1 MRDTGRSDDRDGFT
15 FYLRLMKG
23 LNRMD
28 PHKYRVG
35 QTVRFT
41 KTTLGGGIGATPSG
55 YSRVL
60 RLLPDAQGRNQY
72 RVESTSDG
80 HQRVAVETEIALQ

>member
-1 MRDTGRSDDRDGFT
+1 
-15 FYLRLMKG
+15 
-23 LNRMD
+23 MD

-41 KTTLGGGIGATPSG
+41 KTTLGGNFGATPAG
-55 YSRVL
+55 YFRVL
-60 RLLPDAQGRNQY
+60 RLLPDARGSNQY

-80 HQRVAVETEIALQ
+80 HQRVAVESEIAAS